1 MNILSPFTREFWI
14 VDDDV
19 RKSVGPLPARDAVNQ
34 AHYSATALEQ
44 EREALRADLLRRL
57 RINEEQ
63 RGRLNAA
70 LDELDALR
78 ILETRS

>member
-1 MNILSPFTREFWI
+1 MNILSPFSREFWI
-14 VDDDV
+14 VDEDV
-19 RKSVGPLPARDAVNQ
+19 RQALGPLPTRDAVNQ
-34 AHYSATALEQ
+34 AHYSAVALED

-57 RINEEQ
+57 RINREQ
-63 RGRLNAA
+63 RERLNAA